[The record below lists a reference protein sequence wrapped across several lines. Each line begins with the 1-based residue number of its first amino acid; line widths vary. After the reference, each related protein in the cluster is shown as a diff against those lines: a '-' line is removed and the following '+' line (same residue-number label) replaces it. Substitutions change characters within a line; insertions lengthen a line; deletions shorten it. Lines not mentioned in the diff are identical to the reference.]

1 MEAYNTPS
9 YKIILLSLLMAFMLI
24 MMPLPDWA
32 MPFRPNWVALILLY
46 WVINTPAKINIV
58 AAFICGLI
66 LDVALGTLLGQ
77 HAIGLVIIAFIGL
90 RLHQRMRFYPM
101 VQQSV
106 IIMFLLFI
114 KQLLVLWVYGITD
127 RAPENMSLYFS
138 ASFTGMLFWPWVSG
152 LLNQV
157 SRKHTSH

>member
-1 MEAYNTPS
+1 MESYNTPS
-9 YKIILLSLLMAFMLI
+9 YKIILISLLMGYMLI

-32 MPFRPNWVALILLY
+32 MPYRPNWVALILLY

-77 HAIGLVIIAFIGL
+77 HALGLVIVAFIGL
-90 RLHQRMRFYPM
+90 RVHQRMRFYPLA
-101 VQQSV
+101 QQSA
-106 IIMFLLFI
+106 IIMLLLLI

-127 RAPENMSLYFS
+127 RAPENLLLYFS
-138 ASFTGMLFWPWVSG
+138 ASITGMLFWPWISG
-152 LLNQV
+152 LLDHA
-157 SRKHTSH
+157 SRTSNR